1 MPEGCGKV
9 LYDGPHTNQEPT
21 LCCIH
26 AQALQHRILHFTDKQ
41 KISSRLEAQKGIRN
55 RRSFN
60 LKRRLLVST
69 LKKTAMRGKSE
80 PKAPKKQK

>member
-1 MPEGCGKV
+1 MPEGCGKI
-9 LYDGPHTNQEPT
+9 LYDGPHANQEPT

-26 AQALQHRILHFTDKQ
+26 AQALQHRLLHFTDKQ
-41 KISSRLEAQKGIRN
+41 KIGLEAQKGTIN
-55 RRSFN
+55 RRSVF
-60 LKRRLLVST
+60 KKSRLLVST